1 MRRKTKVWG
10 GDEEPAAPLT
20 SRLEEEKSR
29 SKKRRGGEG
38 VTLPQR
44 RVNEGGG

>member
-20 SRLEEEKSR
+20 SRLG
-29 SKKRRGGEG
+29 GGEK
-38 VTLPQR
+38 
-44 RVNEGGG
+44 EE